1 MREMAA
7 WGFVANFLL
16 TPMAFAAPESDE
28 DRARSDRIEE
38 LERKVEVLAGELE
51 RVRSERAI
59 PEDPE
64 LESGHGP
71 AASKI
76 SQLARGL
83 SLGGYGEGFYQNIV
97 GDKGTAEDRAD
108 WLRLVLYLGYKFSDR
123 ILFNSEIEF
132 EHGTTDPT
140 ESSAGGSVSVE
151 FATVDFRLTEAA
163 NIRAGLL
170 LVPMGFI
177 NKIHEPPFFFG
188 VSRPEVERV
197 IIPAT
202 WRENGVGLFGNIG
215 SDLEYE
221 AYVINGF
228 NAEGFRTSG
237 LRGGRQ
243 QGNRALAEHLAFVG
257 KLNWQATDSLFLGAS
272 VYHGNSGQNQTN
284 MGFKIPDTPTT
295 LWEVHAQ
302 FRDRG
307 FHARGLVTMAHLGD
321 TAELTTALI
330 GSGGLGAGE
339 SISSEMLGAYG
350 EVAYDVLPLL
360 FPETGM
366 SLEPFYR
373 FAYYDTQRHVPSGS
387 ARDKSL
393 EITVQTVGL
402 SFKPIPNVV
411 IKADYRNRDSRAG
424 DLPDEFNLGIGFA
437 F

>member
-1 MREMAA
+1 MRKMAV
-7 WGFVANFLL
+7 WGLVANLLL
-16 TPMAFAAPESDE
+16 TPMALAAPESDQ
-28 DRARSDRIEE
+28 DRARSDRMEE

-51 RVRSERAI
+51 RLRSERAI

-64 LESGHGP
+64 LKSGVGQDP

-76 SQLARGL
+76 TRVARGL
-83 SLGGYGEGFYQNIV
+83 SFGGYGEGFYQNIV

-123 ILFNSEIEF
+123 ILFNSEIEY
-132 EHGTTDPT
+132 EHATTEPT
-140 ESSAGGSVSVE
+140 ASSGDGSVSVE
-151 FATVDFRLTEAA
+151 FATLDFRLTEAA

-177 NKIHEPPFFFG
+177 NKIHEPPFFLG
-188 VSRPEVERV
+188 VNRPAVERV

-202 WRENGVGLFGNIG
+202 WRENGVGLFGTIG
-215 SDLEYE
+215 SDLAYE

-228 NAEGFRTSG
+228 SAEGFGTSG

-243 QGNRALAEHLAFVG
+243 QGSKALAEHLAFVG

-272 VYHGNSGQNQTN
+272 VYHGNSGQNQKTIA
-284 MGFKIPDTPTT
+284 GVKIPDTPTT

-302 FRDRG
+302 FRARG

-321 TAELTTALI
+321 TSALSTALTK
-330 GSGGLGAGE
+330 A
-339 SISSEMLGAYG
+339 ISSEMLGAYG
-350 EVAYDVLPLL
+350 EVAVDVLPLL

-373 FAYYDTQRHVPSGS
+373 FAYTDTQRDVPSGFS
-387 ARDKSL
+387 RDKSQ
-393 EITVQTVGL
+393 EITIHTVGL

-424 DLPDEFNLGIGFA
+424 DLPDEFNLGIGFT